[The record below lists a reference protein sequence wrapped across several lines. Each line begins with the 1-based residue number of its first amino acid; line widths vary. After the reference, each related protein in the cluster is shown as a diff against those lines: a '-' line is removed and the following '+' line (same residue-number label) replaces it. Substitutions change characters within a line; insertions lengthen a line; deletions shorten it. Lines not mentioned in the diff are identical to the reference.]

1 MYPKLIRNRK
11 EWHLGTLPQGCQVD
25 GTGSFEGE
33 IATRKLIESTQS
45 IFDRKI
51 AFLGYANVFLLEQ
64 VDALMRYF
72 SAIDYTDTRI
82 PHESE
87 LVKLLVLYAS
97 KVKSHFC

>member
-45 IFDRKI
+45 IFGPQNRVLRLCKRVLI
-51 AFLGYANVFLLEQ
+51 RASRRFNAIFLGN
-64 VDALMRYF
+64 
-72 SAIDYTDTRI
+72 
-82 PHESE
+82 
-87 LVKLLVLYAS
+87 
-97 KVKSHFC
+97 